1 MQERGINFCRSCGE
15 NLGEIVLSLGNQP
28 ASNRLLNK
36 MTELNDNC
44 FPLEFKICS
53 RCSLGQIGEYVTPNS
68 LFEDYTYLSSMSKS
82 WLHHSKDFVDRCIS
96 NLDLNGNDLIVEIA
110 SNDGYLLQYFN
121 EKNYK
126 VLGIE
131 PAENVAEIAIHRGI
145 PTKIA
150 FFGEEV
156 AKQLILNG
164 QVPKLVICNNVL
176 AHVPDINDFVKGL
189 KILIHAGA
197 IVSIEAPSMKNML
210 ELNLFD
216 TIYHEHF
223 SYLSAKSVK
232 FLADANNISLFKI
245 EYLQTHGG
253 SYRYWLG
260 GQSFTPDPSVSFYV
274 AQENIFGIDSLKVH
288 SQFAQNSQEAIKL
301 FRNWVLDQ
309 KKKPSGFGA
318 AAKATVLLNAAG
330 ITNQNFDLVA
340 DNAPSKQGKWIP
352 GANVPISSPAEV
364 LNNFSGNLIVF
375 PWNIH
380 KEIILEIRE
389 NHKNFKGQIW
399 IALPKLIRVD

>member
-1 MQERGINFCRSCGE
+1 MQERGIKFCRSCGE
-15 NLGEIVLSLGNQP
+15 NLGDIVLSLGNQP
-28 ASNRLLNK
+28 ASNRLLNN
-36 MTELNDNC
+36 MTELSDNYY
-44 FPLEFKICS
+44 PLEFKICS
-53 RCSLGQIGEYVTPNS
+53 RCSLGQIGEYVKPHN

-82 WLHHSKDFVDRCIS
+82 WLDHSRDFVKNSIR
-96 NLDLNGNDLIVEIA
+96 NLDIKENDLIVEVA
-110 SNDGYLLQYFN
+110 SNDGYLLQYFK
-121 EKNYK
+121 EENYK

-131 PAENVAEIAIHRGI
+131 PAENIAKIAIDKGI
-145 PTKIA
+145 PTKIE
-150 FFGEEV
+150 FFGEEL

-164 QVPKLVICNNVL
+164 QIPKLVICNNVL

-189 KILIHAGA
+189 KILIYAGA
-197 IVSIEAPSMKNML
+197 IISIEAPSMKNML

-232 FLADANNISLFKI
+232 FLADANDISLFKI

-260 GQSFTPDPSVSFYV
+260 DKNFIPDSSVSFYV
-274 AQENIFGIDSLKVH
+274 DQENSFGIDSFKVH
-288 SQFAQNSQEAIKL
+288 SEFAQNSQEAIEL
-301 FRNWVLDQ
+301 FKNWVLDQ
-309 KKKPSGFGA
+309 KEKPSGFGA

-330 ITNQNFDLVA
+330 INKHNFEMIA

-352 GANVPISSPAEV
+352 GANVPISSPLEV
-364 LNNFSGNLIVF
+364 FKDFSGNLIIF

-380 KEIILEIRE
+380 EEIVFEIRE

>member
-1 MQERGINFCRSCGE
+1 MK
-15 NLGEIVLSLGNQP
+15 NLNLTPRAQKLIKE
-28 ASNRLLNK
+28 AY
-36 MTELNDNC
+36 
-44 FPLEFKICS
+44 KI
-53 RCSLGQIGEYVTPNS
+53 T
-68 LFEDYTYLSSMSKS
+68 
-82 WLHHSKDFVDRCIS
+82 VD
-96 NLDLNGNDLIVEIA
+96 LKHVEITHLHLFI
-110 SNDGYLLQYFN
+110 SF
-121 EKNYK
+121 
-126 VLGIE
+126 
-131 PAENVAEIAIHRGI
+131 
-145 PTKIA
+145 
-150 FFGEEV
+150 
-156 AKQLILNG
+156 
-164 QVPKLVICNNVL
+164 
-176 AHVPDINDFVKGL
+176 
-189 KILIHAGA
+189 
-197 IVSIEAPSMKNML
+197 
-210 ELNLFD
+210 LNLKQ
-216 TIYHEHF
+216 
-223 SYLSAKSVK
+223 SQ
-232 FLADANNISLFKI
+232 I
-245 EYLQTHGG
+245 EEAFG
-253 SYRYWLG
+253 
-260 GQSFTPDPSVSFYV
+260 
-274 AQENIFGIDSLKVH
+274 NFGIDSLKVH

>member
-1 MQERGINFCRSCGE
+1 MQGRGIKFCRSCGQ
-15 NLGEIVLSLGNQP
+15 NLEDVILSLGSQP
-28 ASNRLLNK
+28 ASNRLLNN
-36 MTELNDNC
+36 MTEVNNNC
-44 FPLEFKICS
+44 YPLEFKICS
-53 RCSLGQIGEYVTPNS
+53 RCSMGQIGEYVTPHS
-68 LFEDYTYLSSMSKS
+68 LFENYTYLSSMSKS
-82 WLHHSKDFVDRCIS
+82 WLHHSKDFVNSCIT
-96 NLDLNGNDLIVEIA
+96 NLDLTENDLIVEIA
-110 SNDGYLLQYFN
+110 SNDGYLLQYFT

-131 PAENVAEIAIHRGI
+131 PAENVAKIAIEKGI

-176 AHVPDINDFVKGL
+176 AHVPDINDFVNGL
-189 KILIHAGA
+189 KILIYAGA
-197 IVSIEAPSMKNML
+197 IVSIEAPSMKNMF

-232 FLADANNISLFKI
+232 FLADGNDISLFKI

-260 GQSFTPDPSVSFYV
+260 DKKFIPDSSVSFYMD
-274 AQENIFGIDSLKVH
+274 QENSFGVDSFKVH
-288 SQFAQNSQEAIKL
+288 REFAQNSREAIKL
-301 FRNWVLDQ
+301 FRNWVLGQ
-309 KKKPSGFGA
+309 KEKPSGFGA

-330 ITNQNFDLVA
+330 ITKHNFEMIA

-352 GANVPISSPAEV
+352 GANIPISSPTEV
-364 LNNFSGNLIVF
+364 FKNFSGNLIIF

-380 KEIILEIRE
+380 EEIIFEIRE
-389 NHKNFKGQIW
+389 NYKNFKGQIW
-399 IALPKLIRVD
+399 IALPKLKRID